1 MCSSQEF
8 NFEQIINLTGICR
21 DVHSEELPFTP
32 DMFALARIRNHEP
45 GCVFLASG
53 GDVDSAQY
61 HILALR
67 PWFVLQ
73 AKGDSW
79 IVRQNSFEISGS
91 GSPLPVIRAVLQAN
105 SIPELHQNSSP
116 TRSGMFGYLGYDLG
130 RQIETLPCTSLDDNG
145 LPDVYLNAPSII
157 LTQDVH
163 TGHTRVHLPIWDH
176 PHAPGVQ
183 DRYHLCRQ
191 WIQEAD
197 DMSSTSYPVQA
208 GTASSSLNHSQYLR
222 AVEAILEYIRSGHVY
237 QVNLSQRLVHP
248 FTDSPFDLFA
258 TLFQRNPAPFY
269 AYIQAGDHQVVST
282 SPERFLA
289 VQDQKVETRPIKGTR
304 PRGKTSD
311 QDLNMARELQESE
324 KDGAELAM
332 IVDLMRNDLG
342 RVCSPGSVRVAE
354 HKRLEAYDNVY
365 HLVSIVRGDLESGYD
380 LVDLLQAA
388 FPGGSITGC
397 PKIRAMEIIDELEPF
412 ERHIY
417 TGSIGYL
424 GFDGRMDLSIAI
436 RTAVVSQGRLVY
448 SVGGGVVIDSDP
460 EDEYQETWHKGRTF
474 AQVLSTD
481 DRANQNPAWLWYNG
495 HIIPESEALCS
506 VRASAVEYGFGVF
519 ETLRADGGRIWFCP
533 EHVSRMSRTWVSLTG
548 RELPQMD
555 WETIISRVLEA
566 NQMMETAAVKIY
578 AGKGVGEAI
587 FCVSARAYTHRL
599 AGQNRSHLN
608 LRTHPEPRQSFLAGM
623 KTCNHLVYILAGEW
637 ARKQGGDE
645 ALICNP
651 DGSVS
656 ETNSCN
662 IILLSGSRAIVP
674 QSPHVLP
681 GIMQARALKALADLG
696 LSHVHRKVV
705 PQELFAA
712 DAVLLTNSLLGV
724 IGAGYLDHTKLSRRG
739 DLVQRLNQI
748 IFGFRPRP

>member
-32 DMFALARIRNHEP
+32 DMFALARVRNHEP

-73 AKGDSW
+73 AKGHSW

-105 SIPELHQNSSP
+105 SIPELHQKSSP

-157 LTQDVH
+157 LTQDVR

-176 PHAPGVQ
+176 PQAPGVQ

-191 WIQEAD
+191 WMQEAEEV
-197 DMSSTSYPVQA
+197 SSTCHPVQA
-208 GTASSSLNHSQYLR
+208 GSASSSLNHSQYLR

-248 FTDSPFDLFA
+248 FTGSPFDLFA

-365 HLVSIVRGDLESGYD
+365 HLVSIVRGDLEAGYD

-412 ERHIY
+412 QRHVY

-424 GFDGRMDLSIAI
+424 GFDGHMDLSIAI

-474 AQVLSTD
+474 AQVLSSD
-481 DRANQNPAWLWYNG
+481 YLADQNPAWLWYNG

-506 VRASAVEYGFGVF
+506 VRASALEYGFGVF
-519 ETLRADGGRIWFCP
+519 ETLRADGERIWFCP
-533 EHVSRMSRTWVSLTG
+533 EHVSRMSRAWESLTG
-548 RELPQMD
+548 RELPQVD
-555 WETIISRVLEA
+555 WETIICQVLVT
-566 NQMMETAAVKIY
+566 NKLKQTAAVKIY
-578 AGKGVGEAI
+578 AGQGLGGDI
-587 FCVSARAYTHRL
+587 FCVSAREYTHRL
-599 AGQNRSHLN
+599 AGLNRSHLE
-608 LRTHPEPRQSFLAGM
+608 LCTHPEPRQSFLAGM
-623 KTCNHLVYILAGEW
+623 KTANHLIYILAGDW
-637 ARKQGGDE
+637 ARKQGADE
-645 ALICNP
+645 ALIVNP
-651 DGSVS
+651 DGTVS
-656 ETNSCN
+656 ETNSAN
-662 IILLSGSRAIVP
+662 IILLQGSRAIIP

-681 GIMQARALKALADLG
+681 GIMQAQALRVLIDLG
-696 LSHVHRKVV
+696 FAYEQH
-705 PQELFAA
+705 PAFPPELFTAE
-712 DAVLLTNSLLGV
+712 AVLLTNSLLGV
-724 IGAGYLDHTKLSRRG
+724 IGAGSLDGKKVSRREP
-739 DLVQRLNQI
+739 LVRRLNET
-748 IFGFRPRP
+748 IFGFQPI